1 MNNNII
7 DSSSDDEI
15 YKEYD
20 SNIDLDNCN
29 KFQGV
34 DKIDDMLYN
43 PYNPLNK
50 EINVSDIQNILS
62 KYEINI
68 KPFNLEIY
76 KRAFV
81 HKSYTKRPKNDNIN
95 SNITLVDKPDNCL
108 PLKTKSNERLEFVG
122 DGVLECVIKFY
133 LYKRFP
139 KNDEGFM
146 TEKKI
151 ALVKNEHI
159 GKLAL
164 ELGLQ
169 NYFVISKNAEEKN
182 IRTNLKKLGCLFEAF
197 IGALF
202 LDFNKIEIKDEYN
215 WFNNVFVCGPGLQ
228 VAQLFIERVI
238 EKHVDWTELINNN
251 DNYKNRLQVII
262 QKEFKITPDYIELK
276 NNKSNEDNLYC
287 MGVYICFNKKI
298 YDYNIEE
305 SKNFDEFNSFEK
317 IHEYLNNNN
326 ELLIFLS
333 KSEHKIKKKAEQLA
347 CKIAID
353 KIELI
358 K

>member
-1 MNNNII
+1 MTINI

-20 SNIDLDNCN
+20 SNVDFDNFN
-29 KFQGV
+29 KYQDV
-34 DKIDDMLYN
+34 EKIDDMLYN

-169 NYFVISKNAEEKN
+169 HHFVISKNAEE
-182 IRTNLKKLGCLFEAF
+182 
-197 IGALF
+197 
-202 LDFNKIEIKDEYN
+202 
-215 WFNNVFVCGPGLQ
+215 
-228 VAQLFIERVI
+228 
-238 EKHVDWTELINNN
+238 
-251 DNYKNRLQVII
+251 
-262 QKEFKITPDYIELK
+262 
-276 NNKSNEDNLYC
+276 
-287 MGVYICFNKKI
+287 
-298 YDYNIEE
+298 
-305 SKNFDEFNSFEK
+305 
-317 IHEYLNNNN
+317 
-326 ELLIFLS
+326 
-333 KSEHKIKKKAEQLA
+333 
-347 CKIAID
+347 
-353 KIELI
+353 
-358 K
+358 